1 MDKKSDCLQCNFSAT
16 MCEIHS
22 NSSKAFFKLLFMN
35 NLCQSEKKSFATIN
49 LLLFL
54 FLQQNFSAHIK
65 EEDNLEMP
73 QFLSITQEQVKPV
86 PNEKKIT

>member
-1 MDKKSDCLQCNFSAT
+1 
-16 MCEIHS
+16 
-22 NSSKAFFKLLFMN
+22 MN

-49 LLLFL
+49 LLLF

-73 QFLSITQEQVKPV
+73 QCLSITQEQVKPV
-86 PNEKKIT
+86 SNEKNNQKLFKMEKRL